1 MFSYQFNKAITRN
14 KLCEVKSHAQ
24 LRIAVVTL
32 LFLPEERASS
42 VLHPAQSVE
51 CHLLQ
56 DPPMDSIIV
65 KFRSFS

>member
-1 MFSYQFNKAITRN
+1 M
-14 KLCEVKSHAQ
+14 CEVKSHAQ

-42 VLHPAQSVE
+42 VLRPAESVE

-56 DPPMDSIIV
+56 DQPMDSIIV